1 MKIYFIIMALV
12 ALALV
17 SVGLLL
23 WKKNKVNLIH
33 AYHLARVEDLAGY
46 SAAMGKSLVAFGLF
60 IFFTGVLAL
69 LAVPPVVITWAMVV
83 GCLGFIANFCR
94 IQKKYSGSWI

>member
-46 SAAMGKSLVAFGLF
+46 YLGHGCGLSRF
-60 IFFTGVLAL
+60 HCKFL
-69 LAVPPVVITWAMVV
+69 
-83 GCLGFIANFCR
+83 
-94 IQKKYSGSWI
+94 